1 MQDMNY
7 EELQLWS
14 QQFYS
19 CDYPEGLRI
28 ATGIDADPSDI
39 CQALFNKELS
49 ACYEELLGTGA
60 QGTGGVLN
68 SRALL
73 LDGSSGCWC
82 TTPDAVA
89 LDIVGDIDIRAEG
102 ILINPPLGVSQTF
115 VSKWNGTGNQRSY
128 LIQLS
133 NIGIWRILWTT
144 GGITSIADTGNAQ
157 SATGNVRAF
166 RKTLDV
172 VDGTNRTIK
181 SYFGNTLDQ
190 LTTEFSTESP
200 AGNTSIFSGTAELGV
215 GAHTAGTADRFSGR
229 INRVQVR
236 NSINGTIVANPDF
249 RSLAPGT
256 TNFVDS
262 AGLTWTLQGTAKI
275 V

>member
-7 EELQLWS
+7 EELQMWS

-19 CDYPEGLRI
+19 CDYPDGLRI
-28 ATGIDADPSDI
+28 ATGIDSDPSAI
-39 CQALFNKELS
+39 CQDLFHKELS
-49 ACYEELLGTGA
+49 ACYTELLGTGA
-60 QGTGGVLN
+60 AGTGGLLN

-73 LDGSSGCWC
+73 LDGTSGCWC

-89 LDIVGDIDIRAEG
+89 LDIIADIDIRAEG
-102 ILINPPLGVSQTF
+102 TLINNPPGVSQTY
-115 VSKWNGTGNQRSY
+115 VSKWDGTGNQRSY

-133 NIGIWRILWTT
+133 NAGLWRILWTT
-144 GGITSIADTGNAQ
+144 AGISTIADTGN
-157 SATGNVRAF
+157 SVITTGDQRAF

-181 SYFGNTLDQ
+181 SYFGNTLDD
-190 LTTEFSTESP
+190 LTTEFSSESP
-200 AGNTSIFSGTAELGV
+200 AGTTSIFAGTAVLGV
-215 GAHTAGTADRFSGR
+215 GAHTAGTADRFNGR
-229 INRVQVR
+229 ISRVQVR
-236 NSINGTIVANPDF
+236 NGINGTIVANPDF

-256 TNFVDS
+256 TSFVDS